1 MVRYNRGLDTCI
13 ITCFENDFIKTE
25 AFGTS
30 LVALF
35 LTFKQK
41 VFSKMFNICSLHF

>member
-1 MVRYNRGLDTCI
+1 MVRFYKRGLDTCI
-13 ITCFENDFIKTE
+13 TTCFENDFIKTE
-25 AFGTS
+25 AFGTI

-41 VFSKMFNICSLHF
+41 GF